1 MADKVSDTFK
11 KNHDK
16 DLAPAGPSGSTDKT
30 GEREKKMEDEG
41 GPPPD
46 QPKPP
51 ASVRPSLRT
60 TSRR

>member
-1 MADKVSDTFK
+1 MVDKVSDTFK
-11 KNHDK
+11 KKHDK

-46 QPKPP
+46 P
-51 ASVRPSLRT
+51 ARPQAPVKQSA
-60 TSRR
+60 